1 MERNERERNETKRN
15 GKGFV
20 TFTSFD
26 DPWSSKFTFYFY
38 LRELRGMA
46 ASGVSPSPAWASNL
60 SVSSCGLYYDGI
72 LNQKQL
78 EEVLELHKRDTVS
91 TFGTRSSS
99 RVSSEAKAIKRV
111 GKLSKVVLEADK
123 ENCEEIQPPTKEQ
136 VCCLFCVCSTR
147 HMHNIL
153 GRA

>member
-1 MERNERERNETKRN
+1 MPP
-15 GKGFV
+15 GV
-20 TFTSFD
+20 Q
-26 DPWSSKFTFYFY
+26 SSLFTFIFANCTGQ
-38 LRELRGMA
+38 LLAVCRMA

-147 HMHNIL
+147 HMHTTYW
-153 GRA
+153 GEPDRAGTCAIQR

>member
-1 MERNERERNETKRN
+1 
-15 GKGFV
+15 
-20 TFTSFD
+20 
-26 DPWSSKFTFYFY
+26 
-38 LRELRGMA
+38 MA

>member
-1 MERNERERNETKRN
+1 MEP
-15 GKGFV
+15 GFV

-46 ASGVSPSPAWASNL
+46 ASGVSPSPAWASNP

-91 TFGTRSSS
+91 TFGTRSST